1 MDQATIQ
8 KVRNIG
14 IVAHIDAGKTTTTER
29 ILFFTGMIHKLG
41 EVHNGQAVMD
51 FMKQE
56 QERGITI
63 SSAAITTTWNNHQI
77 NIIDTPGHIDFTVEV
92 ERSLR
97 VLDGIVMV
105 FCAVGGV
112 EPQSETVWH
121 QADRYKV
128 PRIAFVN
135 KMDRTGADLF
145 HTIEMMNEMLG
156 ANAVAFQMPIGEEEN
171 FEGIIDLV
179 TMKATYY
186 DGLQRVEKEIPEN
199 LLPKANELHDQ
210 LTQTL
215 ADYDDNLMEKYLNE
229 EEITVADIVAAG
241 RKAVTNNCITPV
253 FCGSAFK
260 NKGIQLLLDAV
271 TLYLPSPIDRG
282 GVRGVEVDDPEKTIA
297 RRPSPKEPFAA
308 LAFKIIND
316 PYVGQQ
322 TFIRVYSGEAKAGSY
337 VLNSTKGRRERVGRI
352 MRIHAGERQDLTE
365 IKAGDIAALIG
376 MKATTTGDTL
386 CAEDNPIIMESIF
399 YPETVLDLR
408 VEPADK
414 KHREKLGIALNKIA
428 LEDPSIKVKFDDET
442 EETIISGMG
451 ELHLEVVVDR
461 LKTEHK
467 VDVNVG
473 EPAVA
478 FRETITAE
486 AQYDYKYKKQTGGK
500 GQYAHIDFRLEPN
513 PDGGIEFVNRI
524 VGGHIPK
531 EYIPGVE
538 KGFREAAGKGLL
550 AGFPMVDVKFVLI
563 DGSYHEVDS
572 SEMAFRIC
580 TQRAL
585 KEVIHKT
592 KPRLLEPVMKIEINT
607 PDEYMGDILA
617 DINRRRGKIETLR
630 RFRKGSQKLN
640 GTVPLKEMF
649 GYASTLRTLSSGR
662 ASFSMEFLNYMQL
675 PGNLEADIIAEHRAQ
690 QSGKV
695 EKS

>member
-8 KVRNIG
+8 KIRNIG

-29 ILFFTGMIHKLG
+29 ILFFTGMIHRLG

-63 SSAAITTTWNNHQI
+63 SSAAITADWNDHKV
-77 NIIDTPGHIDFTVEV
+77 NIIDTPGHIDFTLEV

-97 VLDGIVMV
+97 VLDGIVMI

-128 PRIAFVN
+128 PRIAFIN
-135 KMDRTGADLF
+135 KMDRAGANMF
-145 HTIEMMNEMLG
+145 HTIELMNEMLG
-156 ANAVAFQMPIGEEEN
+156 ANAVPFQMPIGEEDN

-179 TMKATYY
+179 TMKATFY
-186 DGLQRVEKEIPEN
+186 DRLQRVEKDIPDD
-199 LLPKANELHDQ
+199 LLPRAQELHDRMIA
-210 LTQTL
+210 TL
-215 ADYDDNLMEKYLNE
+215 ADYDDNLMDKYLNE
-229 EEITVADIVAAG
+229 QDISTEDIMRAA
-241 RKAVTNNCITPV
+241 RTAVLGNCITPV

-271 TLYLPSPIDRG
+271 VNYLPSPIDRG
-282 GVRGVEVDDPEKTIA
+282 IVRGIDIDDPETTIT
-297 RRPSPKEPFAA
+297 RRPSVNGPFSA
-308 LAFKIIND
+308 LSFKIIND
-316 PYVGQQ
+316 AYVGQQ
-322 TFIRVYSGEAKAGSY
+322 TFIRVYSGELKAGSY
-337 VLNSTKGRRERVGRI
+337 IYNSSRGKRERVGRI
-352 MRIHAGERQDLTE
+352 MRIHAGDRKEMTE

-376 MKATTTGDTL
+376 LKSTTTGDTL
-386 CAEDNPIIMESIF
+386 SDEENPILLEKIH

-408 VEPADK
+408 IEPEDK
-414 KHREKLGIALNKIA
+414 KYRDKLGLALGKIS
-428 LEDPSIKVKFDDET
+428 LEDPSFTARFDEET

-451 ELHLEVVVDR
+451 ELHLEVIVDR

-467 VDVNVG
+467 VDVKVG

-478 FRETITAE
+478 FRETITSE
-486 AQYDYKYKKQTGGK
+486 YQHNYKYKKQTGGR
-500 GQYAHIDFRLEPN
+500 GQYAHIEFRIEPN
-513 PDGGIEFVNRI
+513 PGEGMEFINHIKGGN
-524 VGGHIPK
+524 IPR

-538 KGFREAAGKGLL
+538 KGFRKTAEDGLL
-550 AGFPMVDVKFVLI
+550 AGFPMVDLKFVLI
-563 DGSYHEVDS
+563 DGSHHDVDS

-580 TQRAL
+580 TVQAL
-585 KEVIHKT
+585 KEIIHKT
-592 KPRLLEPVMKIEINT
+592 GPQLLEPVMKIEINT
-607 PDEYMGDILA
+607 PDKYMGDIIA
-617 DINRRRGKIETLR
+617 DINRRRGKIERLR

-640 GTVPLKEMF
+640 GAVPLKEMF

-662 ASFSMEFLNYMQL
+662 ASFSMEFMSYL
-675 PGNLEADIIAEHRAQ
+675 PLPKNIEEEVIEEQR
-690 QSGKV
+690 
-695 EKS
+695 EKKNS

>member
-1 MDQATIQ
+1 VDQAII
-8 KVRNIG
+8 KKIRNIG

-29 ILFFTGMIHKLG
+29 ILFFTGMIHRLG

-63 SSAAITTTWNNHQI
+63 SSAAITTDWNDHQI
-77 NIIDTPGHIDFTVEV
+77 NIIDTPGHIDFTLEV

-105 FCAVGGV
+105 FCSVGGV

-128 PRIAFVN
+128 PRIAFIN
-135 KMDRTGADLF
+135 KMDRIGADMF
-145 HTIEMMNEMLG
+145 HTVEMMNEMLG
-156 ANAVAFQMPIGEEEN
+156 ANAVPFQMPIGDEDD

-186 DGLQRVEKEIPEN
+186 DRLQRVEKEIPEG
-199 LLPKANELHDQ
+199 LLPKSQELHDNMIV
-210 LTQTL
+210 TL
-215 ADYDDNLMEKYLNE
+215 ADYDENLMEKYLNE
-229 EEITVADIVAAG
+229 EEITTDDIINAA
-241 RKAVTNNCITPV
+241 RTAVLGICITPV

-271 TLYLPSPIDRG
+271 ANYLPSPINRG
-282 GVRGVEVDDPEKTIA
+282 VVRGTDVDDPDKTIT
-297 RRPSPKEPFAA
+297 RRPSTKRPFSA

-322 TFIRVYSGEAKAGSY
+322 TFIRVYSGKLKSGSY
-337 VLNSTKGRRERVGRI
+337 VYNSTHNKRERVGRI
-352 MRIHAGERQDLTE
+352 MRIHAGNRQDMNE
-365 IKAGDIAALIG
+365 IAAGDIAALIG
-376 MKATTTGDTL
+376 LKSTMTGDTL
-386 CAEDNPIIMESIF
+386 CVEDEPILLESIH
-399 YPETVLDLR
+399 YPETVLDMR
-408 VEPADK
+408 IEPEDK
-414 KHREKLGIALNKIA
+414 KNRDRLVIALSKIA
-428 LEDPSIKVKFDDET
+428 LEDPSFTTRFDEET

-451 ELHLEVVVDR
+451 ELHLEVIVDR
-461 LKTEHK
+461 LTSEHK

-478 FRETITAE
+478 FRETITTE
-486 AQYDYKYKKQTGGK
+486 YRHNYKYRKQTGGK
-500 GQYAHIDFRLEPN
+500 GQYAHIEFRLEPN
-513 PDGGIEFVNRI
+513 PGKGIEFVNH
-524 VGGHIPK
+524 VTGGNIPR

-538 KGFREAAGKGLL
+538 KGFRDSTEEGLL
-550 AGFPMVDVKFVLI
+550 AGFPMVDMKFVLI
-563 DGSYHEVDS
+563 DGSHHDVDS

-580 TQRAL
+580 TVQAL
-585 KEVIHKT
+585 KEIIHKT
-592 KPRLLEPVMKIEINT
+592 KPQLLEPVMKIEINT
-607 PDEYMGDILA
+607 PDEYMGDVVA
-617 DINRRRGKIETLR
+617 DINRRRGKIENLR

-662 ASFSMEFLNYMQL
+662 ASFSMEFLNYL
-675 PGNLEADIIAEHRAQ
+675 PLPKNIEDEVIADQKAN
-690 QSGKV
+690 
-695 EKS
+695 

>member
-8 KVRNIG
+8 KIRNIG

-41 EVHNGQAVMD
+41 EVHDGQAVMD

-56 QERGITI
+56 QDRGITI
-63 SSAAITTTWNNHQI
+63 SSAAITTKWNNHHV
-77 NIIDTPGHIDFTVEV
+77 NIIDTPGHIDFTLEV

-121 QADRYKV
+121 QADRHKV

-135 KMDRTGADLF
+135 KMDRTGADLN
-145 HTIEMMNEMLG
+145 HTIEMMNDMLG
-156 ANAVAFQMPIGEEEN
+156 ANAVAFQMPIGAEEK

-179 TMKATYY
+179 SMKATFYE
-186 DGLQRVEKEIPEN
+186 GLQRVEKEIPAE
-199 LLPKANELHDQ
+199 LLPEAQEKHDQ
-210 LTQTL
+210 MVAAL
-215 ADYDDNLMEKYLNE
+215 ADYDETLMEKYLNE
-229 EEITVADIVAAG
+229 EEIAVEDIMRAA
-241 RKAVTNNCITPV
+241 RTAVLSVCITPV

-271 TLYLPSPIDRG
+271 VEYLPSPIDRG
-282 GVRGVEVDDPEKTIA
+282 IVRGTEVDDPEVTIS
-297 RRPSPKEPFAA
+297 RRPSWKDPFSA

-322 TFIRVYSGEAKAGSY
+322 TFIRVYSGEARAGSY
-337 VLNSTKGRRERVGRI
+337 VLNSTKGKRERVGRI
-352 MRIHAGERQDLTE
+352 MRIHAGNREEVAE

-376 MKATTTGDTL
+376 MKATSTGDTL
-386 CAEDNPIIMESIF
+386 CAEADPVILESIF
-399 YPETVLDLR
+399 YPETVLDIR
-408 VEPADK
+408 IEPAEK
-414 KHREKLGIALNKIA
+414 KDRDRLGIALTKIA
-428 LEDPSIKVKFDDET
+428 LEDPSLTAKFDEET
-442 EETIISGMG
+442 EETIVSGMG
-451 ELHLEVVVDR
+451 ELHLEIVVDR

-467 VDVNVG
+467 VDVVVG

-478 FRETITAE
+478 YRETITGE
-486 AQYDYKYKKQTGGK
+486 SRFDYKYKKQTGGK
-500 GQYAHIDFRLEPN
+500 GQYAHIIFRLEPN
-513 PDGGIEFVNRI
+513 PEGGIEFVDHV
-524 VGGHIPK
+524 VGGNVPR

-538 KGFREAAGKGLL
+538 KGFREAAQKGLL

-563 DGSYHEVDS
+563 DGSSHDVDS

-585 KEVIHKT
+585 KEVVHKT
-592 KPRLLEPVMKIEINT
+592 GPRLLEPIMKIEINT

-617 DINRRRGKIETLR
+617 DVNRRRGKVDTFR
-630 RFRKGSQKLN
+630 RFRKGSQKLS
-640 GTVPLKEMF
+640 GIVPLKEMF
-649 GYASTLRTLSSGR
+649 GYASALRTLSSGR
-662 ASFSMEFLNYMQL
+662 ASFSMEFFNYSLL
-675 PGNLEADIIAEHRAQ
+675 PNNLETEIIAARREVERSRAT
-690 QSGKV
+690 
-695 EKS
+695 KS